1 MYSFCPSQGRP
12 GPIGIQGPTGPQGL
26 PGPSGLSGL
35 KGERGSPGPL
45 GPYGPKGDK
54 VRAPKLEFSFDSWT
68 MGMKVKGSKPQLSIH
83 EKNTNCTYFG
93 ARLHTLII
101 GRMGDMLP
109 FLGRIP

>member
-1 MYSFCPSQGRP
+1 
-12 GPIGIQGPTGPQGL
+12 
-26 PGPSGLSGL
+26 
-35 KGERGSPGPL
+35 
-45 GPYGPKGDK
+45 
-54 VRAPKLEFSFDSWT
+54 